1 MNEQWQQRNVGDILR
16 LEYGKPL
23 PKSDRKVDGKYPI
36 YGANGEKERTDSFY
50 HDRPSIIVGRKGS
63 AGELAISNGPFWP
76 LDVTYFVVFDE
87 EQYELQF
94 LYHLLTFLDLP
105 KLAKGVKPG
114 INRNDVYA
122 LGVKVPPIAEQKR
135 IVRNLDEAFKRI
147 EIAKGNVNKNLQ
159 NARSLVNSYLH
170 SVFTQ
175 GGPAWERQ
183 VIEDVCNVEYGTR
196 VVRKR
201 DGGKGFPVFGGG
213 GATFEMDSF
222 NREDRLVVARFG
234 MSSECTRF
242 VPGKFFLN
250 DSGLTVSP
258 KSDAIHQRFL
268 DYQLAALND
277 TIYGLGTGTA
287 QKNLNVSAFRALTLL
302 VPESRARQ
310 IQLVTKFDELVDSTK
325 RLSVIGANK
334 LAALDQLKNSL
345 LYRVFHREQGAAA

>member
-1 MNEQWQQRNVGDILR
+1 
-16 LEYGKPL
+16 
-23 PKSDRKVDGKYPI
+23 
-36 YGANGEKERTDSFY
+36 
-50 HDRPSIIVGRKGS
+50 
-63 AGELAISNGPFWP
+63 
-76 LDVTYFVVFDE
+76 
-87 EQYELQF
+87 
-94 LYHLLTFLDLP
+94 
-105 KLAKGVKPG
+105 
-114 INRNDVYA
+114 
-122 LGVKVPPIAEQKR
+122 
-135 IVRNLDEAFKRI
+135 
-147 EIAKGNVNKNLQ
+147 
-159 NARSLVNSYLH
+159 
-170 SVFTQ
+170 
-175 GGPAWERQ
+175 